1 MEKQFAIPSSHGDGL
16 LGSLVKKDGAA
27 RLGKAQLADS
37 PLSIPLPPP
46 QSGGHILPRLPTAS
60 N

>member
-46 QSGGHILPRLPTAS
+46 QS
-60 N
+60 